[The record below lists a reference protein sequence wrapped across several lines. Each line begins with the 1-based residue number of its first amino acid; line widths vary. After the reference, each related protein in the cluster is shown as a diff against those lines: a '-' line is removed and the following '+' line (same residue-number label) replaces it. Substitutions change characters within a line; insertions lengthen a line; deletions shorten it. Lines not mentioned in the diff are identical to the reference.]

1 MAQQTALALW
11 LLALLMFPGEVRTV
25 VSRPVVP
32 VRGQATFYG
41 RGVIERVYANRLA
54 MGDVD
59 PCGDCVD
66 FVAMRLR
73 SDVGRRVMIR
83 YAGVVYGPFL
93 VVDCAAPRDLGL
105 MVARRRV
112 VEVSWEQAVAWGM
125 TGPVEVEL
133 MPFGGY

>member
-1 MAQQTALALW
+1 MVV
-11 LLALLMFPGEVRTV
+11 LLALLMFPGEVRIPGTF
-25 VSRPVVP
+25 SDWGGWRTSLA

-41 RGVIERVYANRLA
+41 RGVMERVYANRLA

-112 VEVSWEQAVAWGM
+112 VEVSWEQAAAWGM

>member
-1 MAQQTALALW
+1 
-11 LLALLMFPGEVRTV
+11 MFPGESRIPATKVAATVAKSLFSDWVGPADRLGRTTLV
-25 VSRPVVP
+25 

-41 RGVIERVYANRLA
+41 RGVMERVYANRLA

-73 SDVGRRVMIR
+73 SDVGRRVVIR

-112 VEVSWEQAVAWGM
+112 VEVSWEQAAAWGM
-125 TGPVEVEL
+125 TGPA
-133 MPFGGY
+133 